1 MFLSISARGKGII
14 CGIIAAVTYGM
25 IPMFTIPLYDA
36 GLNVNS
42 TLIYRYL
49 FAIAGLAI
57 LMKVRSVPFDVTLKE
72 LGSCAILGTCMAAS
86 SYFLFWSYELL
97 DVGIA
102 STVLFTYPVFVAI
115 IMSVFFRERITFL
128 TILSIA
134 GAVGGVALLS
144 GGEGH
149 VSWCG
154 IFVVICSAV
163 SYGAYIVLIKVLPV
177 KRLTME
183 TMIFYISLF
192 ILLYFVAFQLMQ
204 HGTIPLMPM
213 DPVSVICILALAL
226 VSTTLSLYAIGVA
239 VRLAG
244 ATPAAIM
251 GALEPVTGV
260 LVGVLAQGEKMTWNL
275 FAGLVAILAAVM
287 LIICEKAILDFLS
300 RRKTA

>member
-1 MFLSISARGKGII
+1 MFLSISDRGKGFI

-25 IPMFTIPLYDA
+25 IPLFTVPLYDA

-42 TLIYRYL
+42 VLTYRYI
-49 FAIAGLAI
+49 FALISLAL
-57 LMKVRSVPFDVTLKE
+57 LMKMRSIPFGITLKE

-86 SYFLFWSYELL
+86 SYFLFWSYELM

-115 IMSVFFRERITFL
+115 IMSVFFRERISFL
-128 TILSIA
+128 SVLSIA

-149 VSWCG
+149 VSWGG

-163 SYGAYIVLIKVLPV
+163 SYGVYIVLIKVLPV
-177 KRLTME
+177 QRLTME
-183 TMIFYISLF
+183 TMTLYNIIF
-192 ILLYFVAFQLMQ
+192 ILPYFVIFQLAE
-204 HGTIPLMPM
+204 HGSIPMLPT
-213 DPVSVICILALAL
+213 DPVSIVCILALAL
-226 VSTTLSLYAIGVA
+226 VSTTLSLYTIGAA
-239 VRLAG
+239 VRLVG

-275 FAGLVAILAAVM
+275 FTGLVVILSAVM
-287 LIICEKAILDFLS
+287 LIISEKAILDFLS
-300 RRKTA
+300 RRKSA